1 MWKGLVDIYL
11 RLYEFCV
18 FSSLIVTRLAASH
31 EKFVDVSCIE
41 FCTYQTKSIEITS
54 RTD

>member
-11 RLYEFCV
+11 RRYEFCV
-18 FSSLIVTRLAASH
+18 FSSLIVTRLAASY
-31 EKFVDVSCIE
+31 EKFVDISCIE
-41 FCTYQTKSIEITS
+41 FYTYQTKSVETTS